1 MARPLRIT
9 YPGAFYHVTSRGNE
23 RKNVFKSKRDRE
35 KFFEYLDSATQRYDA
50 VIHVFCLMDN
60 HYHLLLETP
69 SGNLPQIMRHING
82 AYTTYFNVKRA
93 RSGHLLQGRYKA
105 ILVDIDEYAKELSRY
120 IHLNPVRAKMVK
132 TPEEYEWSSYQF
144 YIGVQKPPE
153 WLHRDFILGYFG
165 DKVSIAQ
172 KGYHSFVSAMVNKK
186 YDSPLDEVVS
196 STLLGS
202 PGFIAFIKDRFLSG
216 KKPDKDLPALKELV
230 EKASMQDIFD
240 EVESVLG
247 KQPPLA
253 RNVEMFLCQRYTGE
267 KLKDIGTH
275 FGIGE
280 SGVSQA
286 SRRVNDKIRK
296 DKKLKRQI
304 AKIERKINVSGMKT

>member
-1 MARPLRIT
+1 MARPLRIN
-9 YPGAFYHVTSRGNE
+9 YSGAFYHVTSRGNE

-60 HYHLLLETP
+60 HFHLLIETP

-93 RSGHLLQGRYKA
+93 RSGHLFQGRYKA
-105 ILVDIDEYAKELSRY
+105 ILVEIDEYAKELSRY

-144 YIGVQKPPE
+144 YIGVKKPPE
-153 WLHRDFILGYFG
+153 WLYRDFILGYFG
-165 DKVSIAQ
+165 GKVSIAQ
-172 KGYHSFVSAMVNKK
+172 KEYRHFVSTMVNEE

-202 PGFIAFIKDRFLSG
+202 PGFITFIKDKFLSD

-240 EVESVLG
+240 KVESIFG
-247 KQPPLA
+247 KEPALC
-253 RNVEMFLCQRYTGE
+253 RNVKMFLSQRYTGE

-286 SRRVNDKIRK
+286 SRRVNDKIRS
-296 DKKLKRQI
+296 DKKLR
-304 AKIERKINVSGMKT
+304 RKIRKVEKNLNV

>member
-1 MARPLRIT
+1 MARPLRIN
-9 YPGAFYHVTSRGNE
+9 YSGAFYHVTSRGNE

-60 HYHLLLETP
+60 HFHLLIETP

-93 RSGHLLQGRYKA
+93 RSGHLFQGRYKA
-105 ILVDIDEYAKELSRY
+105 ILVEIDEYAKELSRY

-144 YIGVQKPPE
+144 YIGVKKPPE
-153 WLHRDFILGYFG
+153 WLYRDFILGYFG
-165 DKVSIAQ
+165 GKVSIAQ
-172 KGYHSFVSAMVNKK
+172 KEYHHFVSTMVNEE

-202 PGFIAFIKDRFLSG
+202 PGFITSIKDKFLSG
-216 KKPDKDLPALKELV
+216 KKPDKNLPALKALV

-240 EVESVLG
+240 EVESVFG
-247 KQPPLA
+247 KEPALC
-253 RNVEMFLCQRYTGE
+253 RNVKMFLSQRYTGE

-296 DKKLKRQI
+296 EKKFR
-304 AKIERKINVSGMKT
+304 RKIRKVEKYLNV

>member
-1 MARPLRIT
+1 
-9 YPGAFYHVTSRGNE
+9 
-23 RKNVFKSKRDRE
+23 
-35 KFFEYLDSATQRYDA
+35 
-50 VIHVFCLMDN
+50 
-60 HYHLLLETP
+60 
-69 SGNLPQIMRHING
+69 
-82 AYTTYFNVKRA
+82 
-93 RSGHLLQGRYKA
+93 
-105 ILVDIDEYAKELSRY
+105 
-120 IHLNPVRAKMVK
+120 MVK

-247 KQPPLA
+247 KQPALV
-253 RNVEMFLCQRYTGE
+253 RNVKMFLCQRYTGE

-296 DKKLKRQI
+296 EKKFR
-304 AKIERKINVSGMKT
+304 RKIRKVEKYLNV